1 MRALAVAIFVAL
13 VISTS
18 ACAQSPQANR
28 PTETPFAT
36 PSETP
41 TVAPET
47 ASPDLSPSPEPTM
60 AATPAPTPPPRPTT
74 RKAGEQMYPYYFEAR
89 RQFPIFPPTPQIDFD
104 EPAGSN
110 GNSWFRGLNS
120 SGQPIFAVR
129 EDFVMTPQTAYHE
142 IGHAYEALLLRK
154 DPNNDVMAQYWKF
167 RALAGTWQDAMAY
180 SAAQTSFMAQWV
192 SNPHEMW
199 AESFSGGM
207 TGFVRDVNPVA
218 TKSFFLSLLPSP

>member
-1 MRALAVAIFVAL
+1 MRALGAVVLAAL
-13 VISTS
+13 VIS
-18 ACAQSPQANR
+18 ACAQSPTANR
-28 PTETPFAT
+28 PTDTPLAT

-41 TVAPET
+41 TVTPET
-47 ASPDLSPSPEPTM
+47 PSPTISPSPEPTV
-60 AATPAPTPPPRPTT
+60 APTPAPTPPPRPTT
-74 RKAGEQMYPYYFEAR
+74 RKAGEQMYQYYFEAR
-89 RQFPIFPPTPQIDFD
+89 RLFPIFPPTPQIDFD

-129 EDFVMTPQTAYHE
+129 EDFVMTPQAAYHE

-154 DPNNDVMAQYWKF
+154 DPNHDVMAQYWKF
-167 RALAGTWQDAMAY
+167 RALPGTWQGAMEY

-207 TGFVRDVNPVA
+207 TGFIRDANPVA